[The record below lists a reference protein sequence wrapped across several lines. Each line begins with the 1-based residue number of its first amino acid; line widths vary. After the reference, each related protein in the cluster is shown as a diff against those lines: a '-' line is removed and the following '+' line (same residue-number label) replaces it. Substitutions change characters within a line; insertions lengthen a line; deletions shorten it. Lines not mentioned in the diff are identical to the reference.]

1 MSVPLTYDELEAY
14 TAEGRPFFLYQFS
27 QGETHWRL
35 TSRATDWIT
44 PPGVLG
50 GEDGEEDS
58 LTWAASAVSHGR
70 LLQSSD
76 ARRSALDLTFA
87 LSDPFARR
95 FLGPRSRQA
104 TTLTI
109 WRGHEQLPEELR
121 AHWKGRVVS
130 AKITGQRIQLTCES
144 LFSTMRREGMRAKYQ
159 RLCRHALYARGC
171 RLDIEDYFTG
181 GTLSALEARVLTV
194 PEAALVP
201 AGWFAGGV
209 LRHAGLLG
217 SILSHDGE
225 YLTLAAPMPELQ
237 AAFEAFLVLQEEA
250 AAQDA
255 EEDPIEPPAPVVLE
269 MAPGCDLRR
278 DTCNA
283 KFGNLLN
290 FGGFPDI
297 PGRNPFGGGSVV

>member
-1 MSVPLTYDELEAY
+1 MTTPLTYNDLETSA
-14 TAEGRPFFLYQFS
+14 AEGRALFLYQFS

-44 PPGVLG
+44 PPGALG
-50 GEDGEEDS
+50 GEEGEEEDS
-58 LTWAASAVSHGR
+58 LTWAASAISHGR
-70 LLQSSD
+70 LLQTPD

-95 FLGPRSRQA
+95 FLGPRTRQA

-144 LFSTMRREGMRAKYQ
+144 LFTTMRREGMRAKYQ

-171 RLDIEDYFTG
+171 RLEIEDFFTG
-181 GTLSALEARVLTV
+181 GTLSALAGRVLTV

-217 SILSHDGE
+217 SIRFHEGE
-225 YLTLAAPMPELQ
+225 SLTLGAPMPELQ
-237 AAFEAFLVLQEEA
+237 AAYEGFLVLQEEA
-250 AAQDA
+250 AA
-255 EEDPIEPPAPVVLE
+255 DPEGEAPAPVVLE

-283 KFGNLLN
+283 KFANLLN